1 MPLRLADSRPPGSEH
16 GLCEPGVLARWRQL
30 RGAFLSARRLRRTF
44 LEALEWGTARWS
56 CPGSCPAQ
64 DDSLL
69 RVLRALREPVVAAA
83 RSCVDG
89 DECRT
94 SGPVLLLAEGYPLEI
109 LEVGESCRRPREA
122 EPLAGEAT
130 PPRPGAGPRSPKLI
144 QTRPKT
150 RPSTHSDK
158 GEAHREAFGSGRHVQ
173 SLLLPSTRR
182 SSATSVIFSILPTSP
197 FSAYRA
203 TFMSRRRARAL
214 PRCNSKCS

>member
-1 MPLRLADSRPPGSEH
+1 MASIERSFSFSPPSSANLFRSVGVGDRTLVVPRLLSGTRRFAVASAQSSSRAGRGCGEVLR
-16 GLCEPGVLARWRQL
+16 RWR
-30 RGAFLSARRLRRTF
+30 RMPDVRASAPT
-44 LEALEWGTARWS
+44 
-56 CPGSCPAQ
+56 
-64 DDSLL
+64 
-69 RVLRALREPVVAAA
+69 
-83 RSCVDG
+83 
-89 DECRT
+89 
-94 SGPVLLLAEGYPLEI
+94 AEGYPLEI